1 MKTPIYLGVFSFDDE
16 NSIIIKMNTITNKF
30 HTFADVQEKYFA
42 YISKQTDRDL
52 IRQAFE
58 FADKKHAGIYRKS
71 GEPYIH
77 HLIEVAYI
85 LASLQGGPN
94 TIAAGFLHDVVEDTD
109 VTVDDIKREFND
121 DIASLVESLTK
132 IQQLK
137 LSHRK
142 AEDFAAEDHRKIFL
156 GMARDI
162 RVIIIK
168 LADRLHN
175 MRTLDSLTEIRQ
187 KVLSKESL
195 EVFAPI
201 AHRLGMFEIK
211 TELEDLSIKYL
222 EPEKYRIVMEQL
234 DKRTKNREKSLDEV
248 IKKIADKLLSFQ
260 LQFLIESRVKGVY
273 SIYRKVFLQEHPFDE
288 VYDILAI
295 RVITDSIAHCYE
307 ILGYIHA
314 MFTPISN
321 RFKDYIAGP
330 KPNLYQS
337 LHTTII
343 AKEGQVFEVQI
354 RTKEMNELAETG
366 VAAHW
371 RYKEGTNYSPQQE
384 QKEIEEK
391 LFWFRDLITLAD
403 KDGDAKEVMENLQKD
418 IFEAQVYVFTP
429 KGKLVELANGST
441 PIDFAYRVHTGLGHS
456 AIGALVNNAL
466 VPLATLLKTGDVVD
480 IKTSNSSPG
489 PNEGWLKI
497 AHTATA
503 KNHIRKFLQKKN
515 NEMIREEK
523 ITKGKGNCLDAFR
536 EYGLNEKEM
545 LDLIQQPKVLEKFAM
560 ATVDDL
566 FIGMHNRNPA
576 PAAVIE
582 FLKIKKKFVFTLG
595 KKPQNVNKSPVI
607 VPSAGKVAVTLG
619 NCCTP
624 IPGDDILGFIT
635 KGKGITVHRLQCPNI
650 AGLKT
655 RLTDVHWN
663 DALETTTYPV
673 DIRIESNDRPQLLV
687 DIMGVFSQV
696 KISVLN
702 LNATMHPSTLTTT
715 VLATV
720 AVSDSKRLNDIFNVL
735 LNIAGV
741 YQIHR
746 VIH

>member
-1 MKTPIYLGVFSFDDE
+1 
-16 NSIIIKMNTITNKF
+16 MNTQSLGKNF
-30 HTFADVQEKYFA
+30 HTFGEVEEKYFTYITNAEDRALIKRA
-42 YISKQTDRDL
+42 Y
-52 IRQAFE
+52 E
-58 FADKKHAGIYRKS
+58 FADQKHAGILRKS

-85 LASLQGGPN
+85 LASLQGGPH
-94 TIAAGFLHDVVEDTD
+94 TIAAGFLHDVIEDTE
-109 VTVDDIKREFND
+109 VTIEDLKQLFND

-142 AEDFAAEDHRKIFL
+142 PEDFAAEDHRKIFL

-175 MRTLDSLTEIRQ
+175 MRTLDSLAPHRQ
-187 KVLSKESL
+187 KILAKESL

-211 TELEDLSIKYL
+211 TELEDLSLKYL
-222 EPEKYRIVMEQL
+222 DPEKYLFLNEQL
-234 DKRTKNREKSLDEV
+234 DKRTRNREKSLVEV
-248 IKKIADKLLSFQ
+248 KKKIADMLLQ
-260 LQFLIESRVKGVY
+260 YHLQFTIESRVKGIY
-273 SIYRKVFLQEHPFDE
+273 SIYRKVYLQEHNFDE

-295 RVITDSIAHCYE
+295 RLITDTVAHCYE

-321 RFKDYIAGP
+321 RFKDYIAAP

-343 AKEGQVFEVQI
+343 AKDGQVFEVQI

-371 RYKEGTNYSPQQE
+371 RYKEGTNYSPQKE

-391 LFWFRDLITLAD
+391 LYWFRDLITLAE
-403 KDGDAKEVMENLQKD
+403 KEGDAKEVMDNLQKD

-429 KGKLVELANGST
+429 KGKLVELPNGST
-441 PIDFAYRVHTGLGHS
+441 PLDFAYRVHTGVGHS
-456 AIGALVNNAL
+456 AVGAVVNGSL
-466 VPLATLLKTGDVVD
+466 VPLHTVLRTGDV
-480 IKTSNSSPG
+480 IEIRTSNASQG

-515 NEMIREEK
+515 NDMLREDK
-523 ITKGKGNCLDAFR
+523 ILKGKQNCLDAFR
-536 EYGLNEKEM
+536 EHGIQEKEM
-545 LDLIQQPKVLEKFAM
+545 LTLVNQPKVLQKFEM
-560 ATVDDL
+560 ATLEDL

-576 PAAVIE
+576 PAAIIE
-582 FLKIKKKFVFTLG
+582 FLNIKKKLVFSLG
-595 KKPQNVNKSPVI
+595 KKPQAYHKAAVL
-607 VPSAGKVAVTLG
+607 VPSAGQVAITLG
-619 NCCTP
+619 SCCTP
-624 IPGDDILGFIT
+624 IPGDDIVGFIT
-635 KGKGITVHRLQCPNI
+635 KGKGITVHRIQCPNI
-650 AGLKT
+650 AQQKN
-655 RLTDVHWN
+655 RLTEVLWN
-663 DALETTTYPV
+663 DQLERQVHPV
-673 DIRIESNDRPQLLV
+673 DLRLACNDREALLA
-687 DIMGVFSQV
+687 DIMAVFSQLKV
-696 KISVLN
+696 VVTN
-702 LNATMHPSTLTTT
+702 LNASLHHETLTTT
-715 VLATV
+715 VNLTIMVQDA
-720 AVSDSKRLNDIFNVL
+720 KRLAEVFNVL
-735 LNIAGV
+735 LNVAGV
-741 YQIHR
+741 YEIQR

>member
-1 MKTPIYLGVFSFDDE
+1 MDVKKPT
-16 NSIIIKMNTITNKF
+16 F

-42 YISKQTDRDL
+42 YISKQDDRDL
-52 IRQAFE
+52 IRKAFE
-58 FADKKHAGIYRKS
+58 FADQQHAGIFRKS

-77 HLIEVAYI
+77 HLIEVAFI

-109 VTVDDIKREFND
+109 VTIEDIKREFND

-137 LSHRK
+137 LSRRK
-142 AEDFAAEDHRKIFL
+142 PEDFAAEDHRKIFL

-175 MRTLDSLTEIRQ
+175 MRTLDSLSEMRQ

-222 EPEKYRIVMEQL
+222 EPEKYQFVIEQL

-248 IKKIADKLLSFQ
+248 KKKIADKILGFQ
-260 LQFLIESRVKGVY
+260 LQFSIESRVKGVY

-288 VYDILAI
+288 IYDILAI

-321 RFKDYIAGP
+321 RFKDYIAAP

-343 AKEGQVFEVQI
+343 AKDGQVFEVQI

-403 KDGDAKEVMENLQKD
+403 KEGDAKEVMENLQKD

-429 KGKLVELANGST
+429 KGKLVELPNGST
-441 PIDFAYRVHTGLGHS
+441 PLDFAYRVHTGVGHA
-456 AIGALVNNAL
+456 AIGAIVNGSL

-497 AHTATA
+497 AHTASA

-523 ITKGKGNCLDAFR
+523 IIKGKGNSLDAFR

-545 LDLIQQPKVLEKFAM
+545 LELLQQPKVLEKFSM
-560 ATVDDL
+560 PTLDDL
-566 FIGMHNRNPA
+566 FVGMHNRNPA

-582 FLKIKKKFVFTLG
+582 FLNIKKKFVLTLG
-595 KKPQNVNKSPVI
+595 KKPQKVNKSPVI

-619 NCCTP
+619 SCCTP

-663 DALETTTYPV
+663 EAMETTTYPV
-673 DIRIESNDRPQLLV
+673 DMRIESNDRPQLLV
-687 DIMGVFSQV
+687 DIMGVFSQA
-696 KISVLN
+696 KIAVLN

-715 VLATV
+715 VLVTI
-720 AVSDSKRLNDIFNVL
+720 AVSDSKRLNDVFNVL

-741 YQIHR
+741 YAIHR

>member
-1 MKTPIYLGVFSFDDE
+1 
-16 NSIIIKMNTITNKF
+16 
-30 HTFADVQEKYFA
+30 
-42 YISKQTDRDL
+42 
-52 IRQAFE
+52 
-58 FADKKHAGIYRKS
+58 
-71 GEPYIH
+71 
-77 HLIEVAYI
+77 
-85 LASLQGGPN
+85 
-94 TIAAGFLHDVVEDTD
+94 
-109 VTVDDIKREFND
+109 
-121 DIASLVESLTK
+121 
-132 IQQLK
+132 
-137 LSHRK
+137 
-142 AEDFAAEDHRKIFL
+142 
-156 GMARDI
+156 
-162 RVIIIK
+162 
-168 LADRLHN
+168 
-175 MRTLDSLTEIRQ
+175 
-187 KVLSKESL
+187 
-195 EVFAPI
+195 
-201 AHRLGMFEIK
+201 
-211 TELEDLSIKYL
+211 
-222 EPEKYRIVMEQL
+222 
-234 DKRTKNREKSLDEV
+234 
-248 IKKIADKLLSFQ
+248 
-260 LQFLIESRVKGVY
+260 
-273 SIYRKVFLQEHPFDE
+273 
-288 VYDILAI
+288 
-295 RVITDSIAHCYE
+295 
-307 ILGYIHA
+307 
-314 MFTPISN
+314 
-321 RFKDYIAGP
+321 
-330 KPNLYQS
+330 
-337 LHTTII
+337 
-343 AKEGQVFEVQI
+343 
-354 RTKEMNELAETG
+354 
-366 VAAHW
+366 
-371 RYKEGTNYSPQQE
+371 
-384 QKEIEEK
+384 
-391 LFWFRDLITLAD
+391 
-403 KDGDAKEVMENLQKD
+403 MENLQKD

>member
-1 MKTPIYLGVFSFDDE
+1 MYPIEKGK
-16 NSIIIKMNTITNKF
+16 IF
-30 HTFADVQEKYFA
+30 HTFGDVEEKYFA
-42 YISKQTDRDL
+42 YISNPDDRAL
-52 IRQAFE
+52 IKRAYE
-58 FADKKHAGIYRKS
+58 FADQQHAGILRKS

-109 VTVDDIKREFND
+109 VTVEDLRKLFNE

-137 LSHRK
+137 LSHRTN
-142 AEDFAAEDHRKIFL
+142 EDFAADDHRKIFL

-175 MRTLDSLTEIRQ
+175 MRTLDSLSLVRQ

-222 EPEKYRIVMEQL
+222 DNEKYQLIIEQL
-234 DKRTKNREKSLDEV
+234 DKRTRNREKSLDEV
-248 IKKIADKLLSFQ
+248 KKKIADMLLQ
-260 LQFLIESRVKGVY
+260 YKLQFSIESRVKGIY
-273 SIYRKVFLQEHPFDE
+273 SIYRKVFIQQHTFDE

-295 RVITDSIAHCYE
+295 RLITDSVAHCYE

-321 RFKDYIAGP
+321 RFKDYIAAP

-343 AKEGQVFEVQI
+343 AKDGQVFEVQI

-371 RYKEGTNYSPQQE
+371 RYKEGSNYSPQKE

-391 LFWFRDLITLAD
+391 LFWFRDLITLAE
-403 KDGDAKEVMENLQKD
+403 KEGDAKEVMDNLQKD

-429 KGKLVELANGST
+429 KGKLVELPNGST
-441 PIDFAYRVHTGLGHS
+441 PLDFAYRVHTGVGHS
-456 AIGALVNNAL
+456 AVGAIVNGSL
-466 VPLATLLKTGDVVD
+466 VPLHYVLRTGDV
-480 IKTSNSSPG
+480 IEIRTSNASPG

-515 NEMIREEK
+515 NDMVREEK
-523 ITKGKGNCLDAFR
+523 VAKGKMNCTDAFR
-536 EYGLNEKEM
+536 EHGINEKEM
-545 LDLIQQPKVLEKFAM
+545 LELVNQPKVLQKFEM
-560 ATVDDL
+560 ASLDDL
-566 FIGMHNRNPA
+566 FIAMNNRNPA
-576 PAAVIE
+576 PAAIID
-582 FLKIKKKFVFTLG
+582 FLNIKKKLVFTLG
-595 KKPQNVNKSPVI
+595 KKPQPTSKATVL
-607 VPSAGKVAVTLG
+607 VPSAGKVAITLG
-619 NCCTP
+619 SCCTP
-624 IPGDDILGFIT
+624 IPGDDIVGFIT
-635 KGKGITVHRLQCPNI
+635 KGKGITVHRIQCPNI
-650 AGLKT
+650 ANQKN
-655 RLTDVHWN
+655 RLTEVVWN
-663 DALETTTYPV
+663 DQLEKVSHPV
-673 DIRIESNDRPQLLV
+673 DLRLECNDRDALLA
-687 DIMGVFSQV
+687 DIMAVFSQL
-696 KISVLN
+696 KITVTN
-702 LNATMHPSTLTTT
+702 LNAALHRETLTTT
-715 VLATV
+715 VSITIMVTDA
-720 AVSDSKRLNDIFNVL
+720 KRLNEVFNVL
-735 LNIAGV
+735 LNVAGV
-741 YQIHR
+741 YEIHR